1 MMGAMGR
8 LVSMIARR
16 VWRRGLMRVWRC
28 RRRVSMGVRRM
39 GIVLWGLIMVRE
51 GVGDVLGVLEGRSV
65 VWVIWIV
72 E

>member
-1 MMGAMGR
+1 
-8 LVSMIARR
+8 
-16 VWRRGLMRVWRC
+16 
-28 RRRVSMGVRRM
+28 M